1 MLNFIINHERFKKQF
16 NQNELTE
23 YLDDENRI
31 KRFPQ
36 YSKNYYNFFN
46 TYAKEKYKL
55 IKNDCLCG
63 DNNDIV
69 LSLTDRHCVNF
80 ITVVCKNC
88 GLIRARDYFRNE
100 DVEDFYKNFYRTN
113 AYSENFQ
120 AISPSDMFENQKKES
135 KFKYDLLNEYK
146 IKPLNKLKIIDLG
159 GGVGGVL
166 DHFSDNNEKYLFDFH
181 DPYLNFAKT
190 KGIKSFKG
198 GLDKINFKADII
210 ILSHVIEHWSDFK
223 NEIQKLID
231 IQKKNETLNYI
242 EFPGVDSIKKGRRE
256 GDVLGD
262 IHIPHVYYFT
272 SYVFENIMNR
282 YGFEKIYS
290 DTLIKSIYIYTGN
303 KKNLVNH
310 FETVK
315 NDLIYAEKT
324 RRFQIFK
331 NCIKFLT
338 PFFIL
343 RIIRKIRNKK
353 IKF

>member
-1 MLNFIINHERFKKQF
+1 MLNFIINHQRFKKQF

-55 IKNDCLCG
+55 VKNDCLCG
-63 DNNDIV
+63 YDNDIV

-113 AYSENFQ
+113 AYSENYKI
-120 AISPSDMFENQKKES
+120 ISPSDMFDAQKRES

-146 IKPLNKLKIIDLG
+146 IKPLNELKIIDLG

-166 DHFSDNNEKYLFDFH
+166 DHFSNDNEKYLFDFY

-190 KGIKSFKG
+190 KGIKSVKG
-198 GLDKINFKADII
+198 GLDKIDFKTDII

-282 YGFEKIYS
+282 YGFEKVYS

-303 KKNLVNH
+303 KKNLVNYY
-310 FETVK
+310 ETVK
-315 NDLIYAEKT
+315 YDLIYAEKT
-324 RRFQIFK
+324 RRFQILK
-331 NCIKFLT
+331 NCIKFLI
-338 PFFIL
+338 PLFIL
-343 RIIRKIRNKK
+343 KIIRKIRNKK

>member
-1 MLNFIINHERFKKQF
+1 MLNFIINHQRFKKQF

-63 DNNDIV
+63 DDNDIV

-100 DVEDFYKNFYRTN
+100 DVKDFYKNFYRTN
-113 AYSENFQ
+113 ADNYRT
-120 AISPSDMFENQKKES
+120 ISPSDMFDKQKKES
-135 KFKYDLLNEYK
+135 KIKYDLLNEYK
-146 IKPLNKLKIIDLG
+146 IKPFDKLKIIDLG

-166 DHFSDNNEKYLFDFH
+166 DHFSNDNEKYLFDFY

-190 KGIKSFKG
+190 KGIKSVKG
-198 GLDKINFKADII
+198 GLDKIDFKPDII
-210 ILSHVIEHWSDFK
+210 ILSHVIEHCSDFK
-223 NEIQKLID
+223 NEIQNLIK

-242 EFPGVDSIKKGRRE
+242 EFPGVDSIKKGRME

-282 YGFEKIYS
+282 YGFKKIYS
-290 DTLIKSIYIYTGN
+290 NTAVKSIYIYTGN
-303 KKNLVNH
+303 KKNLVNYY
-310 FETVK
+310 ETVK

-331 NCIKFLT
+331 NCIKFLI

-343 RIIRKIRNKK
+343 KIIRKIRNKK

>member
-1 MLNFIINHERFKKQF
+1 MSNFIINHQRFKKQF

-23 YLDDENRI
+23 YLHDENRI
-31 KRFPQ
+31 KRFPL
-36 YSKNYYNFFN
+36 YEKNYYNFFN
-46 TYAKEKYKL
+46 TYAKEKYEL
-55 IKNDCLCG
+55 IKNNCLCG
-63 DNNDIV
+63 DDNDIT

-88 GLIRARDYFRNE
+88 GLIRAKDYFRNE
-100 DVEDFYKNFYRTN
+100 DVEDFYKNFYRSIKHQPT
-113 AYSENFQ
+113 
-120 AISPSDMFENQKKES
+120 SPNDMFDAQKRWS
-135 KFKYDLLNEYK
+135 KFKYDLLNKYK

-166 DHFSDNNEKYLFDFH
+166 DHFSNDNYKYLFDYY
-181 DPYLNFAKT
+181 DPFLKYAET
-190 KGIKSFKG
+190 KGIESIKG
-198 GLDKINFKADII
+198 GLSEIDFKPDII

-223 NEIQKLID
+223 NEIQKLIN

-262 IHIPHVYYFT
+262 IHVPHVYYFT

-303 KKNLVNH
+303 KKSLVNYYK
-310 FETVK
+310 TVK
-315 NDLIYAEKT
+315 LDLISAEKT

-338 PFFIL
+338 PYFIIK
-343 RIIRKIRNKK
+343 IIRKIRNKK

>member
-1 MLNFIINHERFKKQF
+1 MNKK
-16 NQNELTE
+16 
-23 YLDDENRI
+23 
-31 KRFPQ
+31 
-36 YSKNYYNFFN
+36 KN
-46 TYAKEKYKL
+46 
-55 IKNDCLCG
+55 
-63 DNNDIV
+63 
-69 LSLTDRHCVNF
+69 
-80 ITVVCKNC
+80 
-88 GLIRARDYFRNE
+88 
-100 DVEDFYKNFYRTN
+100 
-113 AYSENFQ
+113 
-120 AISPSDMFENQKKES
+120 S
-135 KFKYDLLNEYK
+135 KFKYDLLDEYK
-146 IKPLNKLKIIDLG
+146 IKPLNELKIIDLG

-166 DHFSDNNEKYLFDFH
+166 DHFSNDNEKYLFDFY

-190 KGIKSFKG
+190 KGIKSVKG
-198 GLDKINFKADII
+198 GLDKIDFKADII

-282 YGFEKIYS
+282 YGFEKVYS

-303 KKNLVNH
+303 KKNLVNYY
-310 FETVK
+310 ETVK
-315 NDLIYAEKT
+315 YDLIYAEKT

-331 NCIKFLT
+331 NCIKFLI
-338 PFFIL
+338 PLFIL
-343 RIIRKIRNKK
+343 KIIRKIRNKK

>member
-1 MLNFIINHERFKKQF
+1 MLNFLINHQRFKKQF

-23 YLDDENRI
+23 YLVGKNRI

-36 YSKNYYNFFN
+36 YFKNYHNFFN
-46 TYAKEKYKL
+46 TYAKENYKL
-55 IKNDCLCG
+55 IKNDCLCDG
-63 DNNDIV
+63 DNDII

-80 ITVVCKNC
+80 VTVVCKNC

-100 DVEDFYKNFYRTN
+100 DVEDFYINFYRSN
-113 AYSENFQ
+113 AFNDSYKT
-120 AISPSDMFENQKKES
+120 ISLSDLFNRKKKDS
-135 KFKYDLLNEYK
+135 KFKYDLINKYK

-159 GGVGGVL
+159 GGIGAVL
-166 DHFSDNNEKYLFDFH
+166 DHFSSDNEKYLYDFY

-190 KGIKSFKG
+190 KGIKSIKG
-198 GLDKINFKADII
+198 GLDKIDFKADII
-210 ILSHVIEHWSDFK
+210 ILSHVIEHWNDFK
-223 NEIQKLID
+223 NKIQDLINV
-231 IQKKNETLNYI
+231 QKKNETLNYI

-256 GDVLGD
+256 GDILGD
-262 IHIPHVYYFT
+262 IHIPHIYYFT

-282 YGFEKIYS
+282 YGFEKVYS

-303 KKNLVNH
+303 KKNLVNYYAA
-310 FETVK
+310 VK
-315 NDLIYAEKT
+315 DDLIYAEKT

-331 NCIKFLT
+331 NCIKLLI

-343 RIIRKIRNKK
+343 KIIRKIRNKK

>member
-1 MLNFIINHERFKKQF
+1 MFDFIINHQRFKKQF
-16 NQNELTE
+16 NENELVE

-46 TYAKEKYKL
+46 TYAKEQYKL
-55 IKNDCLCG
+55 IKNNCLCG
-63 DNNDIV
+63 SDNDII
-69 LSLTDRHCVNF
+69 LSLTDRYCVNF

-88 GLIRARDYFRNE
+88 GLIRAKDYFRNK

-113 AYSENFQ
+113 NYSENYKT
-120 AISPSDMFENQKKES
+120 ISPSDMFDDQKRNS

-166 DHFSDNNEKYLFDFH
+166 DHFSNDNEKYLFDFY

-190 KGIKSFKG
+190 KGIKSVKG
-198 GLDKINFKADII
+198 GLDKIDFKADII

-223 NEIQKLID
+223 NEIQKLIN

-256 GDVLGD
+256 GDILGD

-303 KKNLVNH
+303 KKNLVNYY
-310 FETVK
+310 ETVK
-315 NDLIYAEKT
+315 YDLIFSEKI

-331 NCIKFLT
+331 NCIKFLM
-338 PFFIL
+338 PFFITK
-343 RIIRKIRNKK
+343 IIRKIINKK

>member
-1 MLNFIINHERFKKQF
+1 MLNFIINHQRFKKQF
-16 NQNELTE
+16 NQNELTK

-63 DNNDIV
+63 YDNDIV
-69 LSLTDRHCVNF
+69 LSLTDRNCVNF

-113 AYSENFQ
+113 AYSENHKT
-120 AISPSDMFENQKKES
+120 ISPADMFNIQKKES

-146 IKPLNKLKIIDLG
+146 IKPLNKLKIIDFG

-166 DHFSDNNEKYLFDFH
+166 DHFSGDNEKYLFDFY

-190 KGIKSFKG
+190 KGIKSVKG
-198 GLDKINFKADII
+198 GLNEVDFKADII

-242 EFPGVDSIKKGRRE
+242 EFPGVDSIKKGRRD

-282 YGFEKIYS
+282 YGFEKVYS

-303 KKNLVNH
+303 KKNLVNYY
-310 FETVK
+310 ETVK
-315 NDLIYAEKT
+315 YDLIDAEKT

-331 NCIKFLT
+331 NCIKFLI

>member
-1 MLNFIINHERFKKQF
+1 MLNFIINHQRFKKQF

-63 DNNDIV
+63 YDNDIA

-88 GLIRARDYFRNE
+88 GLIRAKDYFRNE

-113 AYSENFQ
+113 AYSENYKT
-120 AISPSDMFENQKKES
+120 ISPADMFNEQKKNS
-135 KFKYDLLNEYK
+135 KFKYDLLDEYK
-146 IKPLNKLKIIDLG
+146 IKPLNELKIIDLG

-166 DHFSDNNEKYLFDFH
+166 DHFSNDNEKYLFDFY

-190 KGIKSFKG
+190 KGIKSVKG
-198 GLDKINFKADII
+198 GLDKIDFKADII

-282 YGFEKIYS
+282 YGFEKVYS

-303 KKNLVNH
+303 KKNLVNYY
-310 FETVK
+310 ETVK
-315 NDLIYAEKT
+315 YDLIYAEKT

-331 NCIKFLT
+331 NCIKFLI
-338 PFFIL
+338 PLFIL
-343 RIIRKIRNKK
+343 KIIRKIRNKK